1 MFLKLVL
8 LVILGFYGY
17 FYYQSQLGPQAFT
30 LDKTIVYQSANAAM
44 NVSERSF
51 DTVATKLEANI
62 MVLIVDTIKSESWSV
77 CEIEV
82 NDKILGWVR
91 CAELQKVMRR

>member
-8 LVILGFYGY
+8 IFILGFAGY

-30 LDKTIVYQSANAAM
+30 LGKTVVYESANAAM

-51 DTVATKLEANI
+51 ETVVTTLDSDT
-62 MVLIVDTIKSESWSV
+62 MVLIVDAMESQSWSV

-82 NDKILGWVR
+82 NEEILGWVR
-91 CAELQKVMRR
+91 CAELQKVLRR